1 MASGTLGANHRP
13 RAVNEAGRS
22 STSARER
29 LMLEPFRLSTIETV
43 GAVHGRHGA
52 STTCSE
58 PHAAAVVH
66 RHCKCFVIEST
77 RVRTFDELLETWD
90 GETAVIH
97 RERES
102 DAWIFVCLHSTR
114 LGPAGGGT
122 RMKVYGSAAE
132 ALEDA
137 MRLSA
142 AMTRK
147 LAVAGLPFGGGKAV
161 IAVREI
167 PTGERRRALFLRY
180 ADLVASLGGTYRTS
194 SDMNTGEA
202 DMDVIG
208 ERTEYVFGRSLEAG
222 GSGNPA
228 PPTAVGVYRGIRASL
243 AHVFGSDDLGGRK
256 VVVQGAGGVGSP
268 LAEQLANAGVSVVVA
283 DLDPARA
290 HATARRVGGTA
301 IDADDVFE
309 TDCDVYAPCAI
320 GGVLS
325 AETVPRLGCRI
336 VAGSA
341 NNQLAEPE
349 AAELLRARGILYA
362 PDYVINAGGAIALVG
377 LEQLGWSKSD
387 HDAALARIGE
397 TLREIYQ
404 RADERG
410 ISTAAAADVLAE
422 ERLKAR

>member
-1 MASGTLGANHRP
+1 
-13 RAVNEAGRS
+13 
-22 STSARER
+22 
-29 LMLEPFRLSTIETV
+29 
-43 GAVHGRHGA
+43 
-52 STTCSE
+52 
-58 PHAAAVVH
+58 
-66 RHCKCFVIEST
+66 VIESK
-77 RVRTFDELLETWD
+77 RVPTFDELLETWD

-102 DAWIFVCLHSTR
+102 GAWIFVCLHSTH

-122 RMKVYGSAAE
+122 RMKVYGSPAE

-137 MRLSA
+137 MRLSG

-161 IAVREI
+161 IAVPEI
-167 PTGERRRALFLRY
+167 PSGEKRRALFLRY

-208 ERTEYVFGRSLEAG
+208 ERTEYVFGRSVEAG
-222 GSGNPA
+222 GAGSPA
-228 PPTAVGVYRGIRASL
+228 PPTAVGVYHGIRASL
-243 AHVFGSDDLGGRK
+243 AHVFGSDDLAGRV

-268 LAEQLANAGVSVVVA
+268 LADQLAKAGASVLVA
-283 DLDPARA
+283 DIDPERAQAVAARL
-290 HATARRVGGTA
+290 GGA
-301 IDADDVFE
+301 AVPADQVFE
-309 TDCDVYAPCAI
+309 TDCDVYAPCAV

-325 AETVPRLGCRI
+325 AETVPRLRCRI

-349 AAELLRARGILYA
+349 AAEVLRARGILYA
-362 PDYVINAGGAIALVG
+362 PDYVINAGGAIAIVG
-377 LEQLGWSKSD
+377 LEQLGWSRSEL
-387 HDAALARIGE
+387 DAALAGIGE
-397 TLREIYQ
+397 TLREIYE
-404 RADERG
+404 RADAQR